1 MEELYNKYYDKLFLW
16 AVKKT
21 NNKEDAEDLVNNIFL
36 GIYTY
41 LNKNINIESL
51 ENLIWKIASNMWKH
65 QAITYIKEKNNVS
78 YDSTYDLSS
87 NVNYLD
93 RIIYKEII
101 NNLDNVGLTEKETI
115 SFKLYYL
122 KDLSVNEIAQSLNTS
137 ISNVK
142 YYLYSARR
150 KIKERYNG

>member
-1 MEELYNKYYDKLFLW
+1 M
-16 AVKKT
+16 
-21 NNKEDAEDLVNNIFL
+21 
-36 GIYTY
+36 
-41 LNKNINIESL
+41 NKNINIESL

-115 SFKLYYL
+115 SFKLYYV
-122 KDLSVNEIAQSLNTS
+122 KDLSVNEIAQNLNTS

>member
-16 AVKKT
+16 AIKKT

-51 ENLIWKIASNMWKH
+51 ENLIWKIASNMWKR
-65 QAITYIKEKNNVS
+65 QAIKEKNNVS

-101 NNLDNVGLTEKETI
+101 NNLDNVGLTEKEAI
-115 SFKLYYL
+115 SFKLYYV

>member
-51 ENLIWKIASNMWKH
+51 ENLIWKIASNMWKR

-101 NNLDNVGLTEKETI
+101 NNLDNVGLTEKEAI
-115 SFKLYYL
+115 SFKLYYV
-122 KDLSVNEIAQSLNTS
+122 KDLSVNKIAQSLNTS